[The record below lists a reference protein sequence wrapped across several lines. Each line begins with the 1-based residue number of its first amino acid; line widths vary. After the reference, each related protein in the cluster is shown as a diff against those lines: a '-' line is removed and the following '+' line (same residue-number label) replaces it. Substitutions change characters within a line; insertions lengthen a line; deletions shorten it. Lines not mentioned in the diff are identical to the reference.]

1 MEAHLYCAIVEQRER
16 RVQVRPKQL
25 RPHRGWALPTAY
37 DVARTVCIPEVAG
50 FTHRRDHCGF
60 PYTKGARVPSLLLA
74 EQLEIGRDN
83 KKIGSSWIPR
93 AVAAALGEIEE
104 RAALRMLAR
113 WVAVEQALPARRWSG
128 ARRIVHVQ
136 LDRRLGAGH
145 WSSWETPAP
154 RCLRASCSKI
164 GGWRTRA

>member
-1 MEAHLYCAIVEQRER
+1 MQAHLDGAISEQRER
-16 RVQVRPKQL
+16 RVQVRPTQL
-25 RPHRGWALPTAY
+25 RPHQGWALPPAY
-37 DVARTVCIPEVAG
+37 DVARTIRIPEVTSGAHG
-50 FTHRRDHCGF
+50 RNHCGL
-60 PYTKGARVPSLLLA
+60 PCTKGASVPSLLLA

-83 KKIGSSWIPR
+83 KKISSGWIPR

-113 WVAVEQALPARRWSG
+113 WVAVEQGLPARRWSG

-164 GGWRTRA
+164 SGWRTRA